1 MMNLLYENP
10 NRIKQPKEC
19 CVYCGKG
26 YKTRTNLEK
35 HLLLCEMLH
44 KRSRSSI
51 EDEEILPSQKQIYKL
66 LLELG
71 QKYNRLE
78 EKVDEINKWVVN
90 KKKKINI
97 LEWLTQN
104 VDPILTFEHI
114 TEKIIITDEHIEFLL
129 NNSFNDMLNLI
140 FETTIYK
147 MNENEKPIYGFIQ
160 NTNTLYIYDKDN
172 DKNINVWSKLT
183 NDKLTRFLNK
193 IQMKIS
199 KIFYE
204 WKKTH
209 EKEIKENEN
218 ISIICNKATSKLM
231 TPDFKQENLL
241 GKVRSILYNKIKTD
255 IKAVIE
261 YEFDF

>member
-1 MMNLLYENP
+1 MNLLHQTS

-44 KRSRSSI
+44 KRSNPSPEE
-51 EDEEILPSQKQIYKL
+51 EDFVPSQKKIYQL

-78 EKVDEINKWVVN
+78 EKVDEINKWVIR
-90 KKKKINI
+90 KKKKIDI
-97 LEWLTQN
+97 IEWLTQN
-104 VDPILTFEHI
+104 IEPSITFEQLS
-114 TEKIIITDEHIEFLL
+114 EKIVITDEHIEFLL
-129 NNSFNDMLNLI
+129 NNSFNDTLNEI
-140 FETTIYK
+140 FENTLYS
-147 MNENEKPIYGFIQ
+147 MNENETPIYAFIQ
-160 NTNTLYIYDKDN
+160 NTNTLYIYDKDA
-172 DKNINVWSKLT
+172 DKNQNTWTKLS
-183 NDKLTRFLNK
+183 NEKLTRFLNK

-199 KIFYE
+199 KVFYE

-209 EKEIKENEN
+209 DTEIKESEN
-218 ISIICNKATSKLM
+218 ISMICNKATIKLM
-231 TPDFKQENLL
+231 APDFKQEAIL
-241 GKVRSILYNKIKTD
+241 GKVRSLIYTKMKTD
-255 IKAVIE
+255 VKGIIE